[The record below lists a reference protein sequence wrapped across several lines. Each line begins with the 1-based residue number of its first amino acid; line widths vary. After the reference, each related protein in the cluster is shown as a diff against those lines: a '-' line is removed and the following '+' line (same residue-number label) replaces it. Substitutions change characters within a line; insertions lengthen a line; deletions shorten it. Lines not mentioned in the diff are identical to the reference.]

1 MPHPITATYRFLRGD
16 GSLTVAVGI
25 LVFFV
30 FGLWPLA
37 ELGLVGRVPVALAFF
52 SSLGLGAWFVFEPR
66 PLMRAFLIALAL
78 AFLVR
83 MVNDSVDS
91 LWLDVADAITTIGAA
106 GLLAT
111 LLLVRV
117 LRDGRINVHRISGAI
132 GTFLL
137 LGIMFAQGYRLLVI
151 EIPGSFSFGG
161 APATAAELLPRLGYF
176 SFITLTSVGFGDI
189 APLHPFARSLVVLEA
204 LVGQLFLAILV
215 ARLVGM
221 EIEWRQE
228 LRRRERDAEREASA
242 PRG

>member
-16 GSLTVAVGI
+16 GSLTVAVCI

-30 FGLWPLA
+30 FGMGPLA
-37 ELGLVGRVPVALAFF
+37 ELGLVGRLPLALAFY
-52 SSLGLGAWFVFEPR
+52 SSLALGAWFVFEPR
-66 PLMRAFLIALAL
+66 PLVRAFLAALSLALLLRLLNVSFDRLWLELADALA
-78 AFLVR
+78 
-83 MVNDSVDS
+83 
-91 LWLDVADAITTIGAA
+91 TIVAA

-111 LLLVRV
+111 LLIARV

-137 LGIMFAQGYRLLVI
+137 LGSMFTQAFRLLAI
-151 EIPGSFSFGG
+151 EIPGAFALGG
-161 APATAAELLPRLGYF
+161 APAPLEELLPRLSYF

-189 APLHPFARSLVVLEA
+189 VPVHPIARSLAVLEA
-204 LVGQLFLAILV
+204 LVGQLFLAVLV

-228 LRRRERDAEREASA
+228 QRRREREAEREASA
-242 PRG
+242 PRE